1 MGQQP
6 QTTTVSDIYGVGVAN
21 LNFNGNWLGATQGGV
36 TVEITHEQY
45 EQVIDAYGST
55 PIGVYEQA
63 VNIIVTAPLK
73 EETIAKLLRVLQ
85 FGTNATTKITFGR
98 YVGRA
103 QTGYRLIV
111 LPYDDAAHDII
122 IYKAVP
128 QINWSLTYSN
138 DGERVYEVKFKGL
151 IDASR
156 SDNDKL
162 FRLDE
167 SYSI

>member
-6 QTTTVSDIYGVGVAN
+6 QSTTVSDIYGVGPAAIY
-21 LNFNGNWLGATQGGV
+21 LDDISLGATQGNT
-36 TVEITHEQY
+36 TVEITEEEY

-55 PIGVYEQA
+55 PINEYQLA
-63 VNIIVTAPLK
+63 TNIIVTCILK
-73 EETIAKLLRVLQ
+73 EESTTKLSRLLNT
-85 FGTNATTKITFGR
+85 GTLDSTKITFGR

-103 QTGYRLIV
+103 KTPHRIIV
-111 LPYDDAAHDII
+111 LPYDDQAHDIV
-122 IYKAVP
+122 IYRAATK
-128 QINWSLTYSN
+128 INWSLNYGN
-138 DGERVYEVKFKGL
+138 DAERAYEVKFKGM
-151 IDASR
+151 IDESR